1 MYHRHTGDIKIVHTK
16 CALNQIHD
24 IMILRSLTNA
34 HQQNGEYIMAKAK
47 QANEQVAQSDTVEAA
62 VPVKQTSANK
72 LADLLKKLNIQITDD
87 QIAAITP
94 YVSVKNPRK
103 DEVKYT
109 LGNVELTATDKVP
122 QQMRIIV
129 ENLHQPM
136 SMAEWAAEVAK
147 DERFTTKQDVS
158 KVIMYYR
165 KAMLDKNLV
174 AITE

>member
-1 MYHRHTGDIKIVHTK
+1 
-16 CALNQIHD
+16 
-24 IMILRSLTNA
+24 
-34 HQQNGEYIMAKAK
+34 
-47 QANEQVAQSDTVEAA
+47 
-62 VPVKQTSANK
+62 
-72 LADLLKKLNIQITDD
+72 
-87 QIAAITP
+87 
-94 YVSVKNPRK
+94 
-103 DEVKYT
+103 
-109 LGNVELTATDKVP
+109 VELTATDKVP